1 MKRTILRKT
10 AFLVVLAFVFTLSA
24 NADGGNKK
32 LNSEK
37 SKVEWL
43 GKKVTGEHS
52 GTIKVSEGSLMLN
65 GDKLE
70 KGSFVVDMGTIVC
83 TDIKDDGYRTK
94 LEGHLKSDDFFG
106 VEKYP
111 EAKFEMLKAK
121 NLGEGNYEVHGNI
134 TIKDIT
140 KPISFKVNMHQH
152 GNDLHVSG
160 KIVIDRSQFNVR
172 YGSGSFFDNLGDKT
186 IYDDFELTL
195 DLYLQ

>member
-1 MKRTILRKT
+1 MKRTIFRKT
-10 AFLVVLAFVFTLSA
+10 AFLVALAFVFTISA
-24 NADGGNKK
+24 SADGGSKK

-52 GTIKVSEGSLMLN
+52 GTIKVSEGSLMLK

-83 TDIKDDGYRTK
+83 TDIKDESYRAK

-121 NLGEGNYEVHGNI
+121 NLGDGSYEIHGNI

-140 KPISFKVNMHQH
+140 KPISFKINMHQH

>member
-24 NADGGNKK
+24 SADGGNKK

>member
-10 AFLVVLAFVFTLSA
+10 AFLVVLAFVFTISA
-24 NADGGNKK
+24 SADGGSKK

-52 GTIKVSEGSLMLN
+52 GIIKVSEGSLMLN

-70 KGSFVVDMGTIVC
+70 KGSFVVDMTSIEN
-83 TDIKDDGYRTK
+83 TDIKDDGYKAK

-121 NLGEGNYEVHGNI
+121 NLGDGSYEVHGNI
-134 TIKDIT
+134 TIKGIT
-140 KPISFKVNMHQH
+140 KPISFNVHMHHH

-186 IYDDFELTL
+186 IYDNFELTL